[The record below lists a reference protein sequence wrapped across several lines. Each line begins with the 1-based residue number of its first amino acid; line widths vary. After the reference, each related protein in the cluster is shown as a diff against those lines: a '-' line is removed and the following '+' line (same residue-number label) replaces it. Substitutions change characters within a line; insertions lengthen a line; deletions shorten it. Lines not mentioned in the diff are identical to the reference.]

1 VYDFYFNEEEPL
13 KCEICMKA
21 IDGDYAIKLGKTD
34 YVHLFCSKE
43 CLIEF
48 LRRLKANKNE

>member
-1 VYDFYFNEEEPL
+1 
-13 KCEICMKA
+13 MKA
-21 IDGDYAIKLGKTD
+21 IEGDYAIKLGKTD